1 MTVEVD
7 HIRKSTKKS
16 DHKTKFAGF
25 RPNSEII
32 GKLKKLC
39 SHFVKLQKFEF

>member
-16 DHKTKFAGF
+16 DQKIILAGF
-25 RPNSEII
+25 RPNSEIMQKFR
-32 GKLKKLC
+32 KLQKFDG
-39 SHFVKLQKFEF
+39 HFVKLQK